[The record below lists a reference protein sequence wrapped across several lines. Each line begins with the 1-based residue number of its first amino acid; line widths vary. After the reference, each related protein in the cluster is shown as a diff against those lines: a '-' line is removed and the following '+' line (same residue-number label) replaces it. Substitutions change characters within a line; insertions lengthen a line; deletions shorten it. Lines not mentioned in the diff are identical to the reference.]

1 MNDTAYLSS
10 EGRYTIFEFNG
21 TRLKFIA
28 PYSLERYCNVNTWDN
43 GYIEVMTK
51 YTNNPELEEEYIDLI
66 PVLENLYMNPYE
78 YLDSIKKLE
87 VRYV

>member
-10 EGRYTIFEFNG
+10 EDNYTFFTFND

-28 PYSLERYCNVNTWDN
+28 PYSLQKYEKVITWDN

-51 YTNNPELEEEYIDLI
+51 YSHNKELEEEYIDLQ
-66 PVLENLYMNPYE
+66 PVLENLCMNPQE
-78 YLDSIKKLE
+78 FLQPIKKVE
-87 VRYV
+87 VKYA